1 MEDDNGLELSLGLS
15 CGGSAGKAKAKD
27 GGSLDAKAD
36 EGSSSGRSISDF
48 KNFLNTG
55 VEKQDSINM
64 SPNVDQAHSGVQNL
78 QENFFTSLSKSPPV
92 GDKSPEVEEIKS
104 SHNEIGGKMWND
116 SGNKRKMLFEE
127 MGNSKKHERE
137 SMHADSLNK
146 SPFAGGVSS
155 ARTPHVSVTTEDGST
170 AENEDVADSEV
181 DGSTSRLALHPE
193 EVTKRFMVGGSSS
206 TATQGNHEHK
216 RSNGHAGIEPKHRN
230 LTYGSMLPVTSF
242 SSKMANVAGEPDASV
257 YPLSPM
263 VQLRPPVSN
272 ESSGLLVN
280 PGNMPL
286 TFGYSPVQLPTLDT
300 SRSWGL
306 LSHTQNLSSPFAG
319 RGIGSVIPSSD
330 NSEDGLKIPRATVH
344 ATPHSSSEA
353 LPDGRKPSDLLKS
366 GKVHGG
372 LEAGPSSSS
381 QTEDEVKRH
390 RLNQSI
396 EGLSNETA
404 VIRPGLASGLKFG
417 GCGSYPDLPWVSTTG
432 SGPNGRTISGVT
444 YRYDNNQ
451 IKIVCACHGSH
462 MSPEEFV
469 QHASADSQS
478 SENNIAL
485 ASFPG
490 INPAASTHS

>member
-27 GGSLDAKAD
+27 GGSSDAKAD
-36 EGSSSGRSISDF
+36 EGSSSGKSISDL

-55 VEKQDSINM
+55 VEKQDSVNL
-64 SPNVDQAHSGVQNL
+64 SPSIDQAHSGVQAP

-92 GDKSPEVEEIKS
+92 GDKSSEVEEIKS

-137 SMHADSLNK
+137 SMHADGLNK
-146 SPFAGGVSS
+146 NPYAGGGSS

-181 DGSTSRLALHPE
+181 EGSTSRLALHTE

-216 RSNGHAGIEPKHRN
+216 QSNGQALIEPRHRN

-257 YPLSPM
+257 YPIASM
-263 VQLRPPVSN
+263 AQLRPPVSN
-272 ESSGLLVN
+272 ESSGVPVN

-306 LSHTQNLSSPFAG
+306 LSHPQHLSSPFAG
-319 RGIGSVIPSSD
+319 RGIGNVIPSLD
-330 NSEDGLKIPRATVH
+330 NSEDGLKIPRAWGQET
-344 ATPHSSSEA
+344 
-353 LPDGRKPSDLLKS
+353 
-366 GKVHGG
+366 
-372 LEAGPSSSS
+372 GPSSSS
-381 QTEDEVKRH
+381 QTEDEAKRN
-390 RLNQSI
+390 RFNQSM

-444 YRYDNNQ
+444 YRYDNSQ
-451 IKIVCACHGSH
+451 IRIVCACHGSH

-478 SENNIAL
+478 SENDIAL